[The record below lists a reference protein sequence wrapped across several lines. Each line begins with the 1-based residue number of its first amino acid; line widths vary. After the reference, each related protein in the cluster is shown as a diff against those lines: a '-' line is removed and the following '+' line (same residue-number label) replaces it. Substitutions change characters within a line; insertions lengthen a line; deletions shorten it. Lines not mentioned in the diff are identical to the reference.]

1 MNSPRTRE
9 KMNPLSVAVTT
20 NAGAVWIQIR
30 GELDLATCDDLQTA
44 LKAVDFDGADGVHL
58 MLDQLTFCDVAGARI
73 LLQFERKAR
82 LSGRKTTINGTDPM
96 VRKILTMLA
105 GRDQPTFA

>member
-1 MNSPRTRE
+1 MNSPKPRE
-9 KMNPLSVAVTT
+9 EMDPISVAVFT

-30 GELDLATCDDLQTA
+30 GELDVATCDDLQTA
-44 LKAVDFDGADGVHL
+44 LQAVDFDSADGVHL
-58 MLDQLTFCDVAGARI
+58 MLDQLTFCDTGGARI
-73 LLQFERKAR
+73 LLLFEREAR
-82 LSGRKTTINGTDPM
+82 LSGRKTTINGANPM